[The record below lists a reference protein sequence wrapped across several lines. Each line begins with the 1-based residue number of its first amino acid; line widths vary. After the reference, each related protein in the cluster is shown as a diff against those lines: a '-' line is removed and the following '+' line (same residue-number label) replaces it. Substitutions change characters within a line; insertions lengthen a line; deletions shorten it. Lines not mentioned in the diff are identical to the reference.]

1 MRAMAA
7 PRKYSD
13 ELRERATRMA
23 IELLPSA
30 GDELLRLG
38 PLIRPLIEVH
48 WTRMV
53 AEINGV
59 ASAELDLHRH
69 LFGSDPILPPRPLRD
84 GIAALQDGRCFYCH
98 GPLGS
103 TPRSRPL

>member
-1 MRAMAA
+1 MAA

-23 IELLPSA
+23 IELLPGA
-30 GDELLRLG
+30 ADELLRLG

-59 ASAELDLHRH
+59 ASADLEADQPGNRYAPPGSGHRAY
-69 LFGSDPILPPRPLRD
+69 PR
-84 GIAALQDGRCFYCH
+84 LQRQPGRLCH
-98 GPLGS
+98 
-103 TPRSRPL
+103 RQ